1 MSGRLSM
8 LVSAFKMIKK
18 IVLMAVKQ
26 EGLVLQHAS
35 QKLRKDREVVAAAI
49 LQNELASKKGNTAM
63 LST

>member
-1 MSGRLSM
+1 
-8 LVSAFKMIKK
+8 MIKK